1 MTTMTP
7 KRASAP
13 EHRRPG
19 PDPELRLLLSRVR
32 LFFSGHGV
40 AAYLVGG
47 FVRDLLLGR
56 PTHDVDIAVDGDAL
70 DLSRRLAD
78 DMGGA
83 WMLMDAENNV
93 GRVVL
98 TLKSGARFYL
108 DISRLQDGPA
118 ASLEQALRADLSR
131 RDFTANALALPLDA
145 LDGDISA
152 ALVDTCS
159 GRADIEARV
168 LRAVSDRT
176 FSDDPVRLLR
186 AVRFVAALDFSM
198 APETGALARRDAP
211 LLARA
216 TLERA
221 RDEFLRMLAIP
232 RADRHLRLMDSLGLL
247 DVLLPELGA
256 GRGCSQ
262 PKDHYWDVFNHG
274 IETVAAV
281 ESVLRQRSDVYAPAA
296 RMPWAADMAA
306 HFHEEAGDGHTRAT
320 LLKLAALL
328 HDVAK
333 PETRTVEPD
342 GRIRFLGHHILGA
355 ERVQRIAERLRLGS
369 RGVRLLALM
378 VENHLRPAALSG
390 DTDDMPT
397 RRALYRYFRDAA
409 DAALDTIYLNA
420 ADFLAARG
428 PTLDVRSWESYCQ
441 RIAYALKW
449 WEQQKARTPATTPR
463 LVDGKALMEAL
474 GLPPG
479 PVVGQLLDALRE
491 AEAVGEVTDR
501 EAAIGLARLLL
512 PQLQKSG
519 RMP

>member
-1 MTTMTP
+1 MTP

-13 EHRRPG
+13 DHQHPG
-19 PDPELRLLLSRVR
+19 PDPDLRLLLSSVR
-32 LFFSGHGV
+32 RSFSGRDV

-83 WMLMDAENNV
+83 WVLMDVENNV

-98 TLKSGARFYL
+98 TLASGARFYL
-108 DISRLQDGPA
+108 DISRLQGGPA
-118 ASLEQALRADLSR
+118 ANREQALRADLSR
-131 RDFTANALALPLDA
+131 RDFTVNALALPLDA
-145 LDGDISA
+145 LDGDIDA
-152 ALVDTCS
+152 ALVDTCG

-168 LRAVSDRT
+168 LRAVSEHT

-186 AVRFVAALDFSM
+186 AVRFMASLDLRM
-198 APETGALARRDAP
+198 DPVTEALARRDAP

-216 TLERA
+216 TPERA
-221 RDEFLRMLAIP
+221 RDEFLRTLALP
-232 RADRHLRLMDSLGLL
+232 RADQHLRLMDSLGLL

-262 PKDHYWDVFNHG
+262 PKEHYWDVFNHS

-281 ESVLRQRSDVYAPAA
+281 ESLLRQRSDVYAPAA
-296 RMPWAADMAA
+296 RMPWAEDVAA
-306 HFHEEAGDGHTRAT
+306 YFREEASDGQTRAT

-342 GRIRFLGHHILGA
+342 GRIRFLGHHTLGA

-369 RGVRLLALM
+369 RGIRLLALM
-378 VENHLRPAALSG
+378 VNNHLRPAALSG
-390 DTDDMPT
+390 DSDQMPT

-409 DAALDTIYLNA
+409 DAAMETLYLNA

-428 PTLDVRSWESYCQ
+428 PTLDAQSWRIYCRQ
-441 RIAYALKW
+441 IEYALEW
-449 WEQQKARTPATTPR
+449 REQQKARTPPAAPR

-474 GLPPG
+474 HLPPG
-479 PVVGQLLDALRE
+479 PLVGQLLDALRE

-501 EAAIGLARLLL
+501 EAALEMARRLLL
-512 PQLQKSG
+512 QLQKSG

>member
-1 MTTMTP
+1 MP
-7 KRASAP
+7 PILPRKDAP
-13 EHRRPG
+13 DHQRPG
-19 PDPELRLLLSRVR
+19 PDPELRSLLSRVR
-32 LFFSGHGV
+32 RFFSDNGV
-40 AAYLVGG
+40 SAYLVGG

-78 DMGGA
+78 GLGGA
-83 WMLMDAENNV
+83 WVLMDAENNV

-98 TLKSGARFYL
+98 TLESGARFYL
-108 DISRLQDGPA
+108 DISRLQGGPA
-118 ASLEQALRADLSR
+118 ASLAQALRADLAR
-131 RDFTANALALPLDA
+131 RDFTANALAAPLDA

-152 ALVDTCS
+152 ALVDTCE

-168 LRAVSDRT
+168 LRAVSDHT

-186 AVRFVAALDFSM
+186 GVRFMAGLDFRM
-198 APETGALARRDAP
+198 DPGTEALARRDAP

-216 TLERA
+216 TPERA
-221 RDEFLRMLAIP
+221 RDEFLRTLALP
-232 RADRHLRLMDSLGLL
+232 FADRHLRLMDSLGIL

-262 PKDHYWDVFNHG
+262 PKEHHWDVFNHS
-274 IETVAAV
+274 IEAVAAV
-281 ESVLRQRSDVYAPAA
+281 ESVLRQRSDAYAPAG
-296 RMPWAADMAA
+296 RMPWAADIAA
-306 HFHEEAGDGHTRAT
+306 HFQEEVSDGHSRAT

-333 PETRTVEPD
+333 PETRTVDTD
-342 GRIRFLGHHILGA
+342 GRIRFLGHHVLGA
-355 ERVQRIAERLRLGS
+355 ERVQRIAERMRMGS
-369 RGVRLLALM
+369 RGVRLLTLM
-378 VENHLRPAALSG
+378 VEHHLRPAAMSG

-409 DAALDTIYLNA
+409 DAAMDTLYLNA

-428 PTLDVRSWESYCQ
+428 PTLDTQSWESYCQ
-441 RIAYALKW
+441 RIAYALEW
-449 WEQQKARTPATTPR
+449 REQQKARTPPAAPR

-491 AEAVGEVTDR
+491 AEAVGEIADR
-501 EAAIGLARLLL
+501 YAALDLARRLL
-512 PQLQKSG
+512 PQLQKSR